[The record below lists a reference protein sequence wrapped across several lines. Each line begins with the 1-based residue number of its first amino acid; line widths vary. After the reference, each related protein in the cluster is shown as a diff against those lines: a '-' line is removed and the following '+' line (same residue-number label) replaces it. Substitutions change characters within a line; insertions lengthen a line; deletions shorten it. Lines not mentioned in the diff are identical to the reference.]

1 MFKLNHIINEF
12 ALCFLCV
19 VALSLFAAPA
29 VGKHH
34 KRLKVALV
42 LGGGGAKGAAEVG
55 VLKEI
60 ERAGVPIDY
69 IVGTSIGS
77 IVGGLYS
84 AGYRAQELDSLFTHQ
99 DWLTL
104 FNDRKAKRGEKV
116 SEIKGFGL
124 MRGVGVLQFLDSLL
138 TVKDAYRGPGQYPD
152 SIDFDRMPIPY
163 RAVACD
169 VVRGQSV
176 ALAHGSL
183 PLAMRASMAIPGV
196 FKPVRLDSLRMLD
209 GGLVNNLPVDVA
221 RAMGADIVIAI
232 DLTQNKHPD
241 FTPKK
246 IRKFMGK
253 GLKWLRQRPDF
264 VNYNRNRKDADLCI
278 NPTLKGYG
286 VTSFKSDD
294 ICAMI
299 NLGEKAAKSHRGKL
313 ESIRKNALGK

>member
-1 MFKLNHIINEF
+1 MTRHIIRT
-12 ALCFLCV
+12 L
-19 VALSLFAAPA
+19 A
-29 VGKHH
+29 VGIMCVASLSWTITPVAAKPH

-84 AGYRAQELDSLFTHQ
+84 VGYRAQELDSLFIHQ
-99 DWLTL
+99 NWLKL
-104 FNDRKAKRGEKV
+104 FNDRKAKEARKV

-138 TVKDAYRGPGQYPD
+138 TAKDTYRGPGQYPD
-152 SIDFDRMPIPY
+152 SINFDRLPIPY

-169 VVRGQSV
+169 VNAGQSV
-176 ALAHGSL
+176 ALSHGSM

-196 FKPVRLDSLRMLD
+196 FKPVRIDSLRMLD
-209 GGLVNNLPVDVA
+209 GGLINNLPVDVA
-221 RAMGADIVIAI
+221 RALGADIVIAI

-241 FTPKK
+241 FVPKK
-246 IRKFMGK
+246 ISKFMGK

-278 NPTLKGYG
+278 NPKLKGYG
-286 VTSFKSDD
+286 VTSFQTDD
-294 ICAMI
+294 IRAMI
-299 NLGEKAAKSHRGKL
+299 DLGEKAAKSHRGKL
-313 ESIRKNALGK
+313 AAIRKKVTGK